1 MTIGIETLLAG
12 PVFGYSQSAKE
23 AALLPLL
30 NELTVHHVANCAPYA
45 RLLAG
50 TGATAHAGRIADVP
64 WLPVGLFKSHEL
76 VSIPPAD
83 VFKTM
88 TSSGTTGQAVSRIIL
103 DQRTADLQTRALAR
117 IMTSVLGPDR
127 LPMLILDTKSII
139 KNRTQFAARGA
150 GVLGMMT
157 FGRGAIWALDDDMEL
172 DTAAVEAFLEKHS
185 GAPFLMFGFTF
196 MAWKYFIMRLA
207 GRGFDLSNG
216 VLVHSGGW
224 KKLQDEAVDNATFRS
239 RLGELTGLHRIYN
252 FYGMVEQV
260 GSVFLEGDDG
270 FLHPPSFAD
279 VIIRDPETWQEAAI
293 GQPGVIQVVSALPH
307 SYPGHSIL
315 TEDMGIVHSID
326 SPTSGRGGKAFSVIG
341 RAPRAE
347 LRGCSDVHA
356 FAPAA

>member
-1 MTIGIETLLAG
+1 MTITIDELLLA
-12 PVFGYSQSAKE
+12 PVFGSTQPQKE
-23 AALLPLL
+23 QLLLPLL
-30 NELTVHHVANCAPYA
+30 NGLTAWHAAQCASYA

-50 TGATAHAGRIADVP
+50 TGSETVASRLADVP

-76 VSIPPAD
+76 VSIAPAD

-88 TSSGTTGQAVSRIIL
+88 TSSGTTGQAVSRILL

-127 LPMLILDTKSII
+127 LPMLVLDTKSII
-139 KNRTQFAARGA
+139 RNRTQFAARGA

-157 FGRGAIWALDDDMEL
+157 FGRGAVWALDEAMEL
-172 DTAAVEAFLEKHS
+172 DVGAVEEFLAKH
-185 GAPFLMFGFTF
+185 GHAPFLMFGFTF
-196 MAWKYFIMRLA
+196 MAWKYFIMRIA
-207 GRGFDLSNG
+207 ERGLDLSRG
-216 VLVHSGGW
+216 ILVHSGGW
-224 KKLQDEAVDNATFRS
+224 KKLQDEAVDNATFRT
-239 RLGELTGLHRIYN
+239 RLHELTGLRHIYN

-270 FLHPPSFAD
+270 YLYPPVFAD
-279 VIIRDPETWQEAAI
+279 VIIRDPETWAEAEV
-293 GQPGVIQVVSALPH
+293 GQPGVIQVLSALPH

-315 TEDMGIVHSID
+315 TEDMGVVHSVD
-326 SPTSGRGGKAFSVIG
+326 ANTTGRGGKAFSVLG

-356 FAPAA
+356 FAASA